1 LVSKPPAFF
10 ASQHFL
16 AVVEL
21 VVEPAETLPRH
32 HWSTAKFV
40 VKFNQVGD
48 GVFFSNGSG
57 KPAGCPTMRAADK
70 GGLLPRPH
78 GFSAFGFFYFW
89 VFPAKSRPCR

>member
-1 LVSKPPAFF
+1 MLVKPGFSKSSFRFACVLVSKPPAFF

-32 HWSTAKFV
+32 HWSKAKFA

-48 GVFFSNGSG
+48 GVFFWQ
-57 KPAGCPTMRAADK
+57 
-70 GGLLPRPH
+70 
-78 GFSAFGFFYFW
+78 W
-89 VFPAKSRPCR
+89 VW